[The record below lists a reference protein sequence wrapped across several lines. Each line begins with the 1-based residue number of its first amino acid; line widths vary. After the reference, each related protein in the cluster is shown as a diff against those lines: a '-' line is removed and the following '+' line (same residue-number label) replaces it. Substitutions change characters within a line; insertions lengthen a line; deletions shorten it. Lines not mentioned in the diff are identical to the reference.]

1 MTVPE
6 RWEDFD
12 PDLQDA
18 ILRVSAGEITADEAR
33 EQLQQRGDE
42 D

>member
-1 MTVPE
+1 MTSIPE

-12 PDLQDA
+12 PDLRDM
-18 ILRVSAGEITADEAR
+18 ILRVSQGELTADEAR
-33 EQLQQRGDE
+33 EQQGAD

>member
-1 MTVPE
+1 MTSIPE

-12 PDLQDA
+12 PDFRDMV
-18 ILRVSAGEITADEAR
+18 LRVSAGELTVNEAF
-33 EQLQQRGDE
+33 EQLRQRDE